1 METAIYLLGGAAMVS
16 LLFAII
22 IAGRKVNEDI
32 NIKIQSGDFNKN
44 IHWHFKRFE
53 DALAKAKESVRKQE
67 ALIEEA
73 SKGSATSV

>member
-44 IHWHFKRFE
+44 IHWHFKVMWPKMVGGF
-53 DALAKAKESVRKQE
+53 LKYFQ
-67 ALIEEA
+67 
-73 SKGSATSV
+73 